1 MASARLNS
9 IFLKEATTVSN
20 ITNKSNNHII
30 SKVMQ
35 TDLTAEGITFNDLP
49 AAMSKMLN
57 KVERL
62 EVTLS
67 SLREDIRKSTNKSTP
82 SDHIP
87 MSTDEVSQFLGKSK
101 QTIYY
106 YVQNGLI
113 PYVRRGKNCLFFKD
127 EILEWMERGRE
138 SVVPPTIEEI
148 NAALG
153 KRPKRT
159 PPHK

>member
-1 MASARLNS
+1 
-9 IFLKEATTVSN
+9 
-20 ITNKSNNHII
+20 
-30 SKVMQ
+30 MQ

-62 EVTLS
+62 EVTLTS
-67 SLREDIRKSTNKSTP
+67 IREDIRKSNSKANTSE
-82 SDHIP
+82 HVP
-87 MSTDEVSQFLGKSK
+87 MSTYEVSQFLGKSK

-113 PYVRRGKNCLFFKD
+113 PFVRRGKNCIFFKD

-138 SVVPPTIEEI
+138 AVVPPTIDEI

-153 KRPKRT
+153 KRTRRK
-159 PPHK
+159 

>member
-1 MASARLNS
+1 
-9 IFLKEATTVSN
+9 
-20 ITNKSNNHII
+20 
-30 SKVMQ
+30 MQ

-62 EVTLS
+62 EVTLTS
-67 SLREDIRKSTNKSTP
+67 IREDIRKSNSKAANT

-113 PYVRRGKNCLFFKD
+113 PFVRRGKNCIFFKD

-138 SVVPPTIEEI
+138 AVVPPTIEEI

-153 KRPKRT
+153 ERASRK
-159 PPHK
+159 H

>member
-1 MASARLNS
+1 
-9 IFLKEATTVSN
+9 
-20 ITNKSNNHII
+20 
-30 SKVMQ
+30 MQ

-62 EVTLS
+62 EVTITN
-67 SLREDIRKSTNKSTP
+67 LREDIRKSNNKANTSE
-82 SDHIP
+82 HIP

-113 PYVRRGKNCLFFKD
+113 PFVRRGKNCIFFKD

-138 SVVPPTIEEI
+138 AVVPPTIDEI

-153 KRPKRT
+153 KRAQRKQ
-159 PPHK
+159 

>member
-1 MASARLNS
+1 
-9 IFLKEATTVSN
+9 
-20 ITNKSNNHII
+20 
-30 SKVMQ
+30 MQ

-62 EVTLS
+62 EVTLTS
-67 SLREDIRKSTNKSTP
+67 IREDIRKSNSKANTSE
-82 SDHIP
+82 HVQ

-101 QTIYY
+101 QTLYY

-113 PYVRRGKNCLFFKD
+113 PFVRRGKNCIFFKD

-138 SVVPPTIEEI
+138 AVVPPTIDEI

-153 KRPKRT
+153 KRTRRK
-159 PPHK
+159 

>member
-1 MASARLNS
+1 
-9 IFLKEATTVSN
+9 
-20 ITNKSNNHII
+20 
-30 SKVMQ
+30 MQ

-62 EVTLS
+62 EVTLTS
-67 SLREDIRKSTNKSTP
+67 IREDIRKSNSKANTSE
-82 SDHIP
+82 HVP

-113 PYVRRGKNCLFFKD
+113 PFVRRGKNCIFFKD

-138 SVVPPTIEEI
+138 VVVPPTIDEI

-153 KRPKRT
+153 KRTRRK
-159 PPHK
+159 

>member
-1 MASARLNS
+1 
-9 IFLKEATTVSN
+9 
-20 ITNKSNNHII
+20 
-30 SKVMQ
+30 MQ

-62 EVTLS
+62 EVTLTS
-67 SLREDIRKSTNKSTP
+67 IREDIRKSNSKANTYE
-82 SDHIP
+82 HVP

-113 PYVRRGKNCLFFKD
+113 PFVRRGKNCIFFKD

-138 SVVPPTIEEI
+138 AVVPPTIDEI

-153 KRPKRT
+153 KRTRRK
-159 PPHK
+159 

>member
-1 MASARLNS
+1 
-9 IFLKEATTVSN
+9 
-20 ITNKSNNHII
+20 
-30 SKVMQ
+30 MQ

-62 EVTLS
+62 EDTLTS
-67 SLREDIRKSTNKSTP
+67 IREDIRKANSKANTSE
-82 SDHIP
+82 HVP

-113 PYVRRGKNCLFFKD
+113 PFVRRGKNCIFFKD

-138 SVVPPTIEEI
+138 AVVPPTIDEI

-153 KRPKRT
+153 KRTRRK
-159 PPHK
+159 

>member
-1 MASARLNS
+1 
-9 IFLKEATTVSN
+9 
-20 ITNKSNNHII
+20 
-30 SKVMQ
+30 MQ

-49 AAMSKMLN
+49 AAMSKMLY

-62 EVTLS
+62 EVTLTS
-67 SLREDIRKSTNKSTP
+67 IREDIRKSNSKANTSE
-82 SDHIP
+82 HVP
-87 MSTDEVSQFLGKSK
+87 MSNDEVSQFLGKSK

-113 PYVRRGKNCLFFKD
+113 PFVRRGKNCIFFKD

-138 SVVPPTIEEI
+138 AVVPPSIEEI

-153 KRPKRT
+153 KRTRRK
-159 PPHK
+159 